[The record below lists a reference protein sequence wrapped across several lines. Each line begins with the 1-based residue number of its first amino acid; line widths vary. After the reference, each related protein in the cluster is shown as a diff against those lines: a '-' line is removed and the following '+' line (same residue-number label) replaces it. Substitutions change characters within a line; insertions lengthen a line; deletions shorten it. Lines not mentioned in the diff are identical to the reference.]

1 MNHFL
6 KDFMFLRDNL
16 KDRYSLVGKSS
27 DITGERVEL
36 DLKQDR
42 LFTYGLISD
51 LSFATDLLNSR
62 KLVSKLF
69 FFFSLISVF
78 FFIPPINS
86 SQQFFLLKVFY
97 FRHEVLARWQG
108 HCVHGGSV
116 LLHRFSDVGQRSGK
130 QDCQRPHVP

>member
-86 SQQFFLLKVFY
+86 SQQFFLLKVF
-97 FRHEVLARWQG
+97 VLK
-108 HCVHGGSV
+108 S
-116 LLHRFSDVGQRSGK
+116 LLISMILVNIHFFNLSKSSFEKHFCRIVIISFMIFS
-130 QDCQRPHVP
+130 